1 MDGTLFGAPLYR
13 YNRPMPCGIGRSAVL
28 VRVAAALIVAVT
40 PAAVA
45 CGAQEGSAD
54 APGPQPRYA
63 SERERLLATCP
74 AEAQGFSA
82 WQQELADREGLERPV
97 DENDD
102 FLYPTADAAQS
113 LINAL
118 PADQR
123 AGVEIDSVRDRVIV
137 QVTRGKS
144 DVLAY
149 LRENVEEPGRI
160 TVETVRWSSE
170 DLATFA
176 NRLENI
182 PESRSWGYG
191 LDNANGR
198 IEVDVP
204 GDAGAARREISKV
217 IDPCAFKVRGDVPP
231 MRPD

>member
-1 MDGTLFGAPLYR
+1 M
-13 YNRPMPCGIGRSAVL
+13 L
-28 VRVAAALIVAVT
+28 VRLVAFAIVI
-40 PAAVA
+40 PLAAVA
-45 CGAQEGSAD
+45 CGVQERSGDAD
-54 APGPQPRYA
+54 PQPRYA
-63 SERERLLATCP
+63 DERERLLATCP
-74 AEAQGFSA
+74 AEAQDFFA
-82 WQQELADREGLERPV
+82 WQQDLAEREGLQRPV
-97 DENDD
+97 DENDG

-123 AGVEIDSVRDRVIV
+123 TGVVIDSVRDRVIV
-137 QVTRGKS
+137 QVTRRKD

-149 LRENVEEPGRI
+149 LRENVEEPQRI
-160 TVETVRWSSE
+160 TVQTVRWSSE

-182 PESRSWGYG
+182 PASRSWGYG

-204 GDAGAARREISKV
+204 GDADAARRKISEV
-217 IDPCAFKVRGDVPP
+217 IDPCAFTVRGNAPP
-231 MRPD
+231 MRPT